1 MNDNF
6 IDSEWSKFCLS
17 KKNNVYEEEDNAEDF
32 EVETKKKELL
42 TDYKQSIIL
51 NKYKNPTI

>member
-32 EVETKKKELL
+32 EVETKI
-42 TDYKQSIIL
+42 Q
-51 NKYKNPTI
+51 